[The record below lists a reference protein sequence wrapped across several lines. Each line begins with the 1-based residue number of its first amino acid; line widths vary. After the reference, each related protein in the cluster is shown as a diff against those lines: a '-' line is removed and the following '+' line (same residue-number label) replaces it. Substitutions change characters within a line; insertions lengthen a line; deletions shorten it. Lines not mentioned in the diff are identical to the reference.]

1 MILAESP
8 RRQTVSKLVSWGHWF
23 AFFNIILALVIAS
36 IYVFSAPI
44 PHSLLGQ
51 IFLFANWFGH
61 ISFIT
66 FISFVI
72 LILPFCYALE
82 NTRFVKSYASFVSA
96 LGLALL
102 AFDALLFN
110 RTGLHISLSSSELI
124 VTETSLQIAA
134 FSWQEWSFF
143 SLLFVVWF
151 GFQLLMANAL
161 WKRIERFRRRRIG
174 QSVIAL
180 FLLSFVGSHGM
191 HVWADARLYQPIMQQ
206 DNMFPLS
213 YPSTAK
219 TTLSRYGMLDLA
231 DYAQQK
237 SVQFTYNIEK
247 LDYPKEPLYCP
258 IAQDKAWLVVY
269 LTESIELDSQFA
281 QNWSSAPYFRPM
293 NNIETLVKTSL
304 FSLPNLYHQ
313 YINDMTPVL
322 IDVLSGYKLPI
333 NMYSPSNT
341 GFTHNKTSTWDFTEL
356 KSALNANNVIP
367 GVTFAYINA
376 QQWSEISD
384 TVLALSIN
392 EVKQHVLLLN
402 PANVNNPMGAA
413 LSNSEIAD
421 TVMIDEDIVP
431 SIFTNLGCDVDVTQ
445 YSTGQNAFAAT
456 RNWQITTQNNA
467 LILISD
473 NTITEIKRN
482 GLTKVTSAVTGNE
495 LNQTLNTDMFNRSIK
510 HLSQF
515 SQIK

>member
-1 MILAESP
+1 
-8 RRQTVSKLVSWGHWF
+8 
-23 AFFNIILALVIAS
+23 
-36 IYVFSAPI
+36 
-44 PHSLLGQ
+44 
-51 IFLFANWFGH
+51 
-61 ISFIT
+61 
-66 FISFVI
+66 
-72 LILPFCYALE
+72 
-82 NTRFVKSYASFVSA
+82 
-96 LGLALL
+96 
-102 AFDALLFN
+102 
-110 RTGLHISLSSSELI
+110 
-124 VTETSLQIAA
+124 
-134 FSWQEWSFF
+134 
-143 SLLFVVWF
+143 
-151 GFQLLMANAL
+151 
-161 WKRIERFRRRRIG
+161 
-174 QSVIAL
+174 
-180 FLLSFVGSHGM
+180 
-191 HVWADARLYQPIMQQ
+191 
-206 DNMFPLS
+206 
-213 YPSTAK
+213 
-219 TTLSRYGMLDLA
+219 MLDLA

-356 KSALNANNVIP
+356 KSALNSNNVIP

-402 PANVNNPMGAA
+402 PANVNNPMGTA

>member
-1 MILAESP
+1 MIFAESP
-8 RRQTVSKLVSWGHWF
+8 RRQTVSRLVSWGHWF

-36 IYVFSAPI
+36 IYVFSAPL
-44 PHSLLGQ
+44 PQSLLGQ
-51 IFLFANWFGH
+51 VFLFANWFGH

-66 FISFVI
+66 FIGFVI
-72 LILPFCYALE
+72 LILPLCYALE
-82 NTRFVKSYASFVSA
+82 NTRFVKTYASFVSA

-110 RTGLHISLSSSELI
+110 RTGLHLSLSSSELI
-124 VTETSLQIAA
+124 VNETSSQIAA
-134 FSWQEWSFF
+134 FTWQEWSFF
-143 SLLFVVWF
+143 GLLFIVWF

-161 WKRIERFRRRRIG
+161 WKRIERYSRRRIG
-174 QSVIAL
+174 QSVISL

-213 YPSTAK
+213 YPATAK

-237 SVQFTYNIEK
+237 SVQFTYNIDQ

-258 IAQDKAWLVVY
+258 IAQDQSWLVVY
-269 LTESIELDSQFA
+269 LTEAVELDSVKP
-281 QNWSSAPYFRPM
+281 QNWSSASYYRP
-293 NNIETLVKTSL
+293 NNDIETLVKTSL

-313 YINDMTPVL
+313 YLNQMTPVL
-322 IDVLSGYKLPI
+322 MDVLSGYKLPI

-341 GFTHNKTSTWDFTEL
+341 GFTNDKTSTWDFAEL
-356 KSALNANNVIP
+356 QAAINSDIMAP

-376 QQWSEISD
+376 QQWQSIADKVLTISN
-384 TVLALSIN
+384 IEN
-392 EVKQHVLLLN
+392 NQHVLLLN
-402 PANVNNPMGAA
+402 PPSQTNPMGTV
-413 LSNSEIAD
+413 LSNNSFAD
-421 TVMIDEDIVP
+421 TVMLDEDIVP
-431 SIFTNLGCDVDVTQ
+431 SIFASLGCDVNVTH
-445 YSTGQNAFAAT
+445 YSTGQNVFSSA
-456 RNWQITTQNNA
+456 RDWQITTQNDA
-467 LILISD
+467 VILIHD
-473 NTITEIKRN
+473 NTITQIKRN
-482 GLTKVTSAVTGNE
+482 GLTEVTSAITGNE